1 MLSPAALCNP
11 AIRSC
16 LVLYS
21 CYIGE
26 NLQRTP
32 TEDRIMQQNPYFMR
46 DLNGHKVDSI
56 MNFNVALRRSRSRS
70 VLEISVFFVAVAGYL
85 AALAFTA

>member
-1 MLSPAALCNP
+1 
-11 AIRSC
+11 
-16 LVLYS
+16 
-21 CYIGE
+21 
-26 NLQRTP
+26 
-32 TEDRIMQQNPYFMR
+32 MQQNPYFMR

>member
-1 MLSPAALCNP
+1 M
-11 AIRSC
+11 R
-16 LVLYS
+16 
-21 CYIGE
+21 
-26 NLQRTP
+26 
-32 TEDRIMQQNPYFMR
+32 QNPYFMR